1 MLTTPASWGYVLWTH
16 RGGGIRSAGAM
27 WLGLG
32 TALRAMRRGGR
43 PLRGLLRRLGGG
55 CDAASWILE
64 RVMPELTAYSFKLR
78 KNVVISDPKLVILKN
93 GRPAVRGVAQEDPNT
108 SVFRIVSAAEAEKLR
123 ADGITEEES

>member
-1 MLTTPASWGYVLWTH
+1 MDAS
-16 RGGGIRSAGAM
+16 RGGN
-27 WLGLG
+27 LQ
-32 TALRAMRRGGR
+32 RRCHVVGSGHGVAR
-43 PLRGLLRRLGGG
+43 NAAWGWPLRGLLRRLGGG

>member
-1 MLTTPASWGYVLWTH
+1 MLTTPPL
-16 RGGGIRSAGAM
+16 GGMFYGRIEGEGIRSAGTI
-27 WLGLG
+27 WVGLG
-32 TALRAMRRGGR
+32 TALRALRRGGGPCAVSFVGR
-43 PLRGLLRRLGGG
+43 EVVAML
-55 CDAASWILE
+55 ASLIVE

-123 ADGITEEES
+123 AAGITEEES

>member
-1 MLTTPASWGYVLWTH
+1 MDAS
-16 RGGGIRSAGAM
+16 RGEGIRGAGAM

-32 TALRAMRRGGR
+32 TALSTMRRGGGSCAVSFVGWEVVAM
-43 PLRGLLRRLGGG
+43 L
-55 CDAASWILE
+55 ASWTME

-123 ADGITEEES
+123 AAGITEES